1 MLVVNRYGRKNAYFI
16 HPSSLVPFRSFF
28 GENKSKERGEKI
40 PISRNIACSK
50 IRRENFFIF
59 ELRSY
64 WQEIFLSRKKK
75 N

>member
-28 GENKSKERGEKI
+28 GENKSKERGEKFLFPEI
-40 PISRNIACSK
+40 LPAQRYEEK
-50 IRRENFFIF
+50 IFIF

-64 WQEIFLSRKKK
+64 RQEIFLSRKKK